1 MEQDFDLKHWEDRN
15 CPKVDCKKNACKCGI
30 KKVFLPAALGD
41 DSAKS
46 PIAPKN
52 GAYCNA
58 IVVYEANDHVY
69 IYSTEGIPTLI
80 TVEGGSSEEAIEE
93 LTRRLNSE
101 ILNRGA
107 ADNVLQGEI
116 DDKQNKLTAG
126 ANITIDSDNEISATD
141 TTYSN
146 FTGTDGIDPGTA
158 GLVPA
163 PATTDAGKFL
173 KADGTWDT
181 AGGSSVT
188 VVQTTGTS
196 QADVM
201 SQNATTSMV
210 YADPSTMY
218 KVNIGAGNT
227 IDSSATAGVII
238 GKNAQIQSGA
248 DESIRIGSNGLCYGP
263 YSIAIGYNAQ
273 SAAGTYGNTT
283 GSIAIGRDAVT
294 RNGGEVSIGAS
305 ASTLQSGLYGAVNLG
320 AYSRATRGGEVNVGS
335 TNTMYGYN
343 STNYRVIGGVHD
355 GQSAHDAATVGQ
367 LNGRVLQNDGAPT
380 TATVGTVGQLLED
393 TTNGKLYQCTAI
405 DTTDP
410 NNPSYTWSEVGA
422 GGGGGGGFVTLTSA
436 DYNYPAGNPTAVNP
450 GMMSPGIYFIADD
463 SVYVYDGI
471 GSGINKSNE
480 VFIISKSVA
489 DSTMHEMMVINDGHG
504 APGGS
509 YRIEFYYVDI
519 ATGSTQKRGGANSY
533 GILDGS
539 YVVDNLIT
547 NDSKRVLSA
556 AQGKALND
564 KITKTPYYIAASDL
578 PAVGGTASGKSL
590 FVSRNMG
597 SGDKTNGQYFTN
609 ILNNTNIDHTWKL
622 IVVDYYGS
630 TKDLELFVTG
640 VTKSL
645 NIVTPSPTDN
655 LKAMFTF
662 SDGTATRTLTVWAE
676 GTGNDDYYYSLV

>member
-1 MEQDFDLKHWEDRN
+1 MEQDFDLKHWEDRH

-93 LTRRLNSE
+93 LTRRLNRE
-101 ILNRGA
+101 ILDRGA

-116 DDKQNKLTAG
+116 ADKQNKLTAG

-146 FTGTDGIDPGTA
+146 FTGTDGVDPGTA

-181 AGGSSVT
+181 AGGGSSVT

-367 LNGRVLQNDGAPT
+367 LNGRVLQNAGAPT

-422 GGGGGGGFVTLTSA
+422 GGGGPTVVQTTGTSQTDVMSQDAVTKRMYPRFGAYNDAIGIVGANESQDSSA
-436 DYNYPAGNPTAVNP
+436 GA
-450 GMMSPGIYFIADD
+450 MSI
-463 SVYVYDGI
+463 GI
-471 GSGINKSNE
+471 GSGNIARGDN
-480 VFIISKSVA
+480 SVA
-489 DSTMHEMMVINDGHG
+489 IGAQAKIFAAGMYSTAI
-504 APGGS
+504 
-509 YRIEFYYVDI
+509 
-519 ATGSTQKRGGANSY
+519 GSTAKTEGHSRAVALGNAANAAFDNSVAIGSNAVTTAIGEVNIGAGTSGRGY
-533 GILDGS
+533 
-539 YVVDNLIT
+539 
-547 NDSKRVLSA
+547 
-556 AQGKALND
+556 
-564 KITKTPYYIAASDL
+564 
-578 PAVGGTASGKSL
+578 
-590 FVSRNMG
+590 
-597 SGDKTNGQYFTN
+597 
-609 ILNNTNIDHTWKL
+609 NNTN
-622 IVVDYYGS
+622 Y
-630 TKDLELFVTG
+630 
-640 VTKSL
+640 
-645 NIVTPSPTDN
+645 
-655 LKAMFTF
+655 
-662 SDGTATRTLTVWAE
+662 RTLSGLHDAQGDHDAVTLGQLNSRIIGSLTSAPTTSTVGSVGSLLATVE
-676 GTGNDDYYYSLV
+676 SGTGHLYICTDDTGGVYTWQTLV